1 MNGDLTV
8 TRPRPGVGRMV
19 GGSSDNRTKMSV
31 QPSLFSSADS
41 QPRRRLVRDGI
52 RESEPNPADQFAL
65 RSGEMYRIS
74 YSVGGPSQRRV
85 TRSVAIYGGQSERRV
100 WSGDLMPCLDFALPQ
115 GRTLSLLTNQLVD
128 ARPAELNERG
138 QWVLQQPEGHRRRA
152 PRRHRGGV
160 A

>member
-1 MNGDLTV
+1 L
-8 TRPRPGVGRMV
+8 V
-19 GGSSDNRTKMSV
+19 GGSSDNRTKMTA
-31 QPSLFSSADS
+31 QPSLFSSSTD
-41 QPRRRLVRDGI
+41 PPRRRRLVRDGY
-52 RESEPNPADQFAL
+52 RESEPNPADHFAL

-85 TRSVAIYGGQSERRV
+85 TRSVAVYGGQAERRV
-100 WSGDLMPCLDFALPQ
+100 WSGDVVPCLDFALPQ

-152 PRRHRGGV
+152 PRRHRAGV
-160 A
+160 G